1 MINYLTDNEQ
11 NMVSGGMEIW
21 YPDDENDL
29 MNLDVYFESPEELN
43 KFLDFY
49 TREHVF
55 AETTRFRQNNLADYS
70 TTLEG
75 WDVAALVPIVDV
87 DNFLLS
93 FPGVSINDGLEYYLN
108 GHVYDMSED

>member
-49 TREHVF
+49 TREHGDN
-55 AETTRFRQNNLADYS
+55 ATNAFRQNLGIYQNEFGNWEAYS
-70 TTLEG
+70 LI
-75 WDVAALVPIVDV
+75 PIIDL

-93 FPGVSINDGLEYYLN
+93 FPGVSINDGLDYYLN